1 MLKKVVV
8 LMFVCL
14 WAFPAK
20 AGVTEAR
27 AWADNI
33 ANQLLSSFNIAD
45 KYDRYDALDKIIDDN
60 LDTDFISKFVAGK
73 YWRVMKPEQKTQYQ
87 KVFRDYIMATY
98 KTLPLQFKETI
109 KYTVNSCVKGAKEG
123 EYILDSD
130 VMVPDFDEPMKLV
143 LSLKEKGN
151 SFVLFD
157 VKINGASQLI
167 VYRDL
172 ITKMVAEAYED
183 INWFIEDLQKATD
196 KMVTQL

>member
-1 MLKKVVV
+1 M
-8 LMFVCL
+8 
-14 WAFPAK
+14 
-20 AGVTEAR
+20 
-27 AWADNI
+27 
-33 ANQLLSSFNIAD
+33 
-45 KYDRYDALDKIIDDN
+45 
-60 LDTDFISKFVAGK
+60 
-73 YWRVMKPEQKTQYQ
+73 
-87 KVFRDYIMATY
+87 
-98 KTLPLQFKETI
+98 
-109 KYTVNSCVKGAKEG
+109 NSCVKGAKEG